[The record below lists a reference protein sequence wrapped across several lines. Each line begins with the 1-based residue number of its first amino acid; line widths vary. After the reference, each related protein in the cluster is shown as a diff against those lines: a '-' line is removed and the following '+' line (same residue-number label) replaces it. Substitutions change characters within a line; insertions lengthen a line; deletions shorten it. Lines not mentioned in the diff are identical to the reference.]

1 MPGEHTGWDSPQ
13 TQGSLDGLTDL
24 CWIPEVPCMELGL
37 RAELK
42 ARKVPETNHSHNLC
56 LSWSAHECTCAR
68 ARARAHT
75 HTHTHTESLLA
86 RIRSALPFLP
96 SLPRSLGAQGLH
108 KQCSDHHSLQP
119 RDLPSLFWCLQNNKK
134 ARVGAER
141 PCQSRP
147 LRVWVPRGG
156 AGSPD
161 LSPLGRL
168 HR

>member
-24 CWIPEVPCMELGL
+24 CWIPGVPGIELGL
-37 RAELK
+37 RAQLK
-42 ARKVPETNHSHNLC
+42 ALKVPEASSPT
-56 LSWSAHECTCAR
+56 TCACPGGRMSAR
-68 ARARAHT
+68 ARTHT
-75 HTHTHTESLLA
+75 HTHTHTHTQSLLA
-86 RIRSALPFLP
+86 
-96 SLPRSLGAQGLH
+96 RSLGAQGLH
-108 KQCSDHHSLQP
+108 KQRSDHHSLQP
-119 RDLPSLFWCLQNNKK
+119 RDLPSLFRCLQNNKK

>member
-24 CWIPEVPCMELGL
+24 CWIPGAPCIELGL
-37 RAELK
+37 RAQLK
-42 ARKVPETNHSHNLC
+42 ALKVPEAKQSHNLC
-56 LSWSAHECTCAR
+56 LSWSAHECTR
-68 ARARAHT
+68 AYT

-86 RIRSALPFLP
+86 R
-96 SLPRSLGAQGLH
+96 SLGDQGLH
-108 KQCSDHHSLQP
+108 KQRSDHHSLQP
-119 RDLPSLFWCLQNNKK
+119 RDLPSLFRCLQNNKK